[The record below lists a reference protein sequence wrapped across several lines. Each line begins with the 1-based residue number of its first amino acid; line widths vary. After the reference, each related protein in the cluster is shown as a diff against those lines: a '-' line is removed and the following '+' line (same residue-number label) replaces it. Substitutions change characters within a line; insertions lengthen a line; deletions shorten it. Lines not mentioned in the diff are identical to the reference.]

1 MPPIPSR
8 SGPNL
13 PKSPIPKNPKPR
25 PKSRDPATK
34 SRVSPPLRRMSD
46 PAPAAA
52 AAAAAATATATAA
65 AGSGAAASGS
75 GAIVHPGGG
84 GGAWPRGVRF
94 GDMVWGKVK
103 SHPWWPGHV
112 YSITLTS
119 DGEVRR
125 GYRDGLVLVAFFG
138 DSSYGWFEPHE
149 LLPFEEHFREKF
161 AQPGGRN
168 FPTAIDEAAD
178 EVARRA
184 ALAFL
189 CPCHR
194 PNAARPHE
202 LDPRYLL
209 VDVPG
214 FDTDAEYHPEQVAA
228 EREKIDPRALL
239 DYLKGAAVEQL
250 DAAELI
256 GKPKRHIPAV
266 QMSSMLEAYRL
277 SRYALKDPTYAQA
290 FGMDYDEAQAAK
302 TALEKKAREGK
313 RRVWW
318 DRKTQEEPQDDRGES
333 SNTTPAGRP
342 AKGRKKAVEN
352 PGGRRRKGSAAST
365 AARLMEKIMPSA
377 AAMKPR
383 AKKKD
388 QYLLKRR
395 DDARAP
401 PPPSMPDAFPA
412 APMAPALDDVPPGF
426 PSDPPT
432 PPLPSSTLAA
442 DEEFL
447 LQRRTPPL
455 LSAPPTPLA
464 LPPAA
469 AGQVGDGG
477 APTDAA
483 TAAAAAAAPKKAT
496 KPKKA
501 AARKRER
508 EEPADAGS
516 AAAAAAGAGEPKKKK
531 KKKLAELNGVAVA
544 AAGKPGLL
552 PAKSFKKSHEN
563 DPPEDNKASKP
574 NAATAA
580 DGQKPPAKKKPAA
593 RPGDAAAKVA
603 GVKRAPSDRQEE
615 LASKKKAKLNKI
627 KTLATDKK
635 AAGLELAAAAPA
647 AARKNDA
654 IAARKK
660 DKEPAP
666 APAIKTPSPTALM
679 MKFPPK
685 TTLPSVA
692 SLKARFA
699 RFGPLDVDGIRVY
712 WKSHMCRV
720 IYRFK
725 SDADVA
731 LKYARANTTMFGQ
744 VAPNYYLRGVESDGA
759 GDLTADAA
767 PPPPQQ
773 QRSELRLMETVPF
786 RPGTSGGNG
795 APLPLSRAVP
805 ARAVVGQQPKSILKK
820 TVTDDGAPSAAALR
834 DAPRVKFMLD
844 AGDSKLEPPP
854 AAAPA
859 SGGSGGPD
867 AAAPLPKSATKSV
880 GFVPPP
886 LQPPA
891 RPAQH
896 PHLQPPARPAQQPPR
911 PPVTQP
917 LPPPP
922 PLHQHQPYQPRH
934 TDTLPPP
941 PPFSVQ
947 QQLPPPP
954 PYHLPHSSDG
964 MHHQLPGP
972 PPLPPS
978 YQLRAAGGVVFPG
991 QHQQQPY
998 RPNNDT
1004 QLGLPGSAAAAGDV
1018 TPAWKRGGREF
1029 DEELMRVMRGIA
1041 KMVEP
1046 LTDKNGNFP
1055 YHLFTSA

>member
-8 SGPNL
+8 SGPKL
-13 PKSPIPKNPKPR
+13 PKSPIPKSPKPK

-52 AAAAAATATATAA
+52 ASTATATAA
-65 AGSGAAASGS
+65 AGSGA
-75 GAIVHPGGG
+75 IVHPGG

-318 DRKTQEEPQDDRGES
+318 DRKTQEEPQDDQGES

-342 AKGRKKAVEN
+342 AKGRKKAAEN

-447 LQRRTPPL
+447 LQRRTPPPL

-508 EEPADAGS
+508 EEPADA
-516 AAAAAAGAGEPKKKK
+516 AAAAAAGGVAGEPKKKK

-552 PAKSFKKSHEN
+552 PAKVDHDLKQSFKKSHEN

-593 RPGDAAAKVA
+593 RPGDTTAASAKVA

-615 LASKKKAKLNKI
+615 LATKKKAKLNKI

-660 DKEPAP
+660 EKEPAL

-744 VAPNYYLRGVESDGA
+744 VAPNYYLRGVESDG
-759 GDLTADAA
+759 DLAADAA
-767 PPPPQQ
+767 PPPPQ
-773 QRSELRLMETVPF
+773 QRSELRLMETAPF

-820 TVTDDGAPSAAALR
+820 TVTDDGAPSPAALR

-854 AAAPA
+854 PAAPA
-859 SGGSGGPD
+859 SGGGD
-867 AAAPLPKSATKSV
+867 AAAPLAKSATKSV
-880 GFVPPP
+880 GFAPPP

-934 TDTLPPP
+934 TDALPLPLPPPPP
-941 PPFSVQ
+941 PPFSVQQ

-954 PYHLPHSSDG
+954 PYHLRHSIDG

-972 PPLPPS
+972 PLPPS
-978 YQLRAAGGVVFPG
+978 YQHRAAAGVVFPG

-1004 QLGLPGSAAAAGDV
+1004 QLGLPGAGAAAGDV

>member
-1 MPPIPSR
+1 
-8 SGPNL
+8 
-13 PKSPIPKNPKPR
+13 
-25 PKSRDPATK
+25 
-34 SRVSPPLRRMSD
+34 MSD

-52 AAAAAATATATAA
+52 ASTATATAA

-84 GGAWPRGVRF
+84 GAWPRGVRF

-103 SHPWWPGHV
+103 SHPWCPGHV

-318 DRKTQEEPQDDRGES
+318 DRKTQEEPQDDQGES

-342 AKGRKKAVEN
+342 AKGRKKAAEN

-412 APMAPALDDVPPGF
+412 APMAPALDDVPPGIPF
-426 PSDPPT
+426 RSPDAAAPQQHPRRRRGV
-432 PPLPSSTLAA
+432 LAA
-442 DEEFL
+442 EAH
-447 LQRRTPPL
+447 
-455 LSAPPTPLA
+455 S
-464 LPPAA
+464 
-469 AGQVGDGG
+469 
-477 APTDAA
+477 
-483 TAAAAAAAPKKAT
+483 TAAAVRAT
-496 KPKKA
+496 H
-501 AARKRER
+501 
-508 EEPADAGS
+508 PASASSRRRRAG
-516 AAAAAAGAGEPKKKK
+516 GVAGEPKKKK

-552 PAKSFKKSHEN
+552 PAKVDHDLKQVISELQSLPLVASYVAGRRSISDEARSFLLAFRSKSFKKSHEN

-593 RPGDAAAKVA
+593 RPGDTTAASAKVA

-615 LASKKKAKLNKI
+615 LATKKKAKLNKI

-660 DKEPAP
+660 EKEPAL

-744 VAPNYYLRGVESDGA
+744 VAPNYYLRGVESDG
-759 GDLTADAA
+759 DLAADAA
-767 PPPPQQ
+767 PPPPQ
-773 QRSELRLMETVPF
+773 QRSELRLMETAPF
-786 RPGTSGGNG
+786 RPGTSGGNC

-820 TVTDDGAPSAAALR
+820 T
-834 DAPRVKFMLD
+834 FMLD

-854 AAAPA
+854 PAAPA
-859 SGGSGGPD
+859 SGGGD
-867 AAAPLPKSATKSV
+867 AAAPLAKSATKSV
-880 GFVPPP
+880 GFAPPP

-934 TDTLPPP
+934 TDALPLPLPLPPPPP
-941 PPFSVQ
+941 PPFSVQQ

-954 PYHLPHSSDG
+954 PYHLRHSIDG

-972 PPLPPS
+972 PLPPS
-978 YQLRAAGGVVFPG
+978 YQHRAAGGVVFPG

-1004 QLGLPGSAAAAGDV
+1004 QLGLPGAGAAAGDV

>member
-1 MPPIPSR
+1 
-8 SGPNL
+8 
-13 PKSPIPKNPKPR
+13 
-25 PKSRDPATK
+25 
-34 SRVSPPLRRMSD
+34 
-46 PAPAAA
+46 
-52 AAAAAATATATAA
+52 
-65 AGSGAAASGS
+65 
-75 GAIVHPGGG
+75 
-84 GGAWPRGVRF
+84 
-94 GDMVWGKVK
+94 MVWGKVK

-149 LLPFEEHFREKF
+149 LLPFEDHFREKF

-194 PNAARPHE
+194 PNAVRPHD

-250 DAAELI
+250 DAAELV
-256 GKPKRHIPAV
+256 GKTKRHIPAV

-277 SRYALKDPTYAQA
+277 SRFALKDPTYAQA

-318 DRKTQEEPQDDRGES
+318 DRKTQEEPQDDQGES
-333 SNTTPAGRP
+333 ANTTSAGRP
-342 AKGRKKAVEN
+342 AKGRKKAAEN

-365 AARLMEKIMPSA
+365 AARIMEKIMPSA

-426 PSDPPT
+426 PADPPT

-455 LSAPPTPLA
+455 LSAAPIPFA
-464 LPPAA
+464 LPPA
-469 AGQVGDGG
+469 AGQVGDGS

-483 TAAAAAAAPKKAT
+483 AAAPAPKKAT

-508 EEPADAGS
+508 EEPADA
-516 AAAAAAGAGEPKKKK
+516 AAATAAAVAGEPKKKK
-531 KKKLAELNGVAVA
+531 KKKLAELNGVAA
-544 AAGKPGLL
+544 AAAPSGGAAGKPGLL
-552 PAKSFKKSHEN
+552 PAKVDLDLKQVISELQSLPLVASYVAGRRSISDEARSFLLAFRSKSFKKSHEN
-563 DPPEDNKASKP
+563 DPPEENKTSKP
-574 NAATAA
+574 NA
-580 DGQKPPAKKKPAA
+580 DGQKPAAKKKPAV
-593 RPGDAAAKVA
+593 RPGDAAAAAKVA

-615 LASKKKAKLNKI
+615 LATKKKAKLNKI

-635 AAGLELAAAAPA
+635 AAGLELAAASATAP

-654 IAARKK
+654 IPTRKK
-660 DKEPAP
+660 EKEPAP

-685 TTLPSVA
+685 STLPSVA

-744 VAPNYYLRGVESDGA
+744 VAPNYYLRGVES
-759 GDLTADAA
+759 GDLAADAA
-767 PPPPQQ
+767 PPPPPQQQ
-773 QRSELRLMETVPF
+773 QRSELRLMETAPF

-805 ARAVVGQQPKSILKK
+805 ARTVVGQQPKSILKK
-820 TVTDDGAPSAAALR
+820 TVTDDGAPSAALR

-844 AGDSKLEPPP
+844 AGDSKLEPP
-854 AAAPA
+854 
-859 SGGSGGPD
+859 D
-867 AAAPLPKSATKSV
+867 AAAPLAKSGTKSV
-880 GFVPPP
+880 GFAPPP

-934 TDTLPPP
+934 TDALPP

-954 PYHLPHSSDG
+954 PYHLRHSDG
-964 MHHQLPGP
+964 MHHPLPGP

-978 YQLRAAGGVVFPG
+978 YQLRAGGGVVFPG
-991 QHQQQPY
+991 QQQQQPY
-998 RPNNDT
+998 RPSNDT
-1004 QLGLPGSAAAAGDV
+1004 QLGLPGAAAGNE
-1018 TPAWKRGGREF
+1018 TPSWKRGGREF
-1029 DEELMRVMRGIA
+1029 DEELMRVMLGIA